1 MDPYLCTR
9 SAAAQGSTCS
19 AMRVARALALLT
31 PAARGLVSRAEVLAL
46 EESVLALYANVGC
59 APGKK
64 ARAP

>member
-1 MDPYLCTR
+1 
-9 SAAAQGSTCS
+9 
-19 AMRVARALALLT
+19 MRVARALALLT